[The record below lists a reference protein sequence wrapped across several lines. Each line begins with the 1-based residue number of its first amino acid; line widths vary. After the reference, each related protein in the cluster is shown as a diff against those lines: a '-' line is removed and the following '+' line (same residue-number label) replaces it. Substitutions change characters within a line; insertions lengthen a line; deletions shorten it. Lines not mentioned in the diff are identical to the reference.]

1 MNPKNLFNKL
11 FKKSKYSESDKGLG
25 SNKEKTKL
33 NYDFHKLSLEELS
46 QRFETSLTFNQKL
59 LVHTYVRNL
68 LECSQKFFIQI
79 LRFKKKKILAA
90 IVQ

>member
-46 QRFETSLTFNQKL
+46 QRFETSLTNGLSVEKAK
-59 LVHTYVRNL
+59 NL
-68 LECSQKFFIQI
+68 LLTNGKNELNKQTSIANYSKDI
-79 LRFKKKKILAA
+79 
-90 IVQ
+90 